1 MSGEEDDPVYYVISD
16 LHIGGDEQL
25 EHVEFLEELLA
36 FLERLENTDENAE
49 LVINGD
55 AFGLWEFTAI
65 EGIEKF
71 EALVDR
77 YPELFEQLRAT
88 GENVRIT
95 LIPGNHDH
103 ELAAYDEYVA
113 RFAEYN
119 VDLVQERSVVRP
131 VDDRTI
137 HFEHGNQHDPNN
149 RFEDFGNPHE
159 KPLGYYY
166 NTLVTSRAG
175 QVSDLGRRNWLKDI
189 QAVTP
194 TERVPVWFL
203 SKYFYNEMHPLLR
216 YAAVPF
222 LLLFNLS
229 VLLAILVGL
238 DLAGVWSGPTDTV
251 RDVLGTL
258 GPAGTL
264 IYVLVAVNVAIAG
277 LLLLVWIPLRFV
289 LQDFKRTLHRFELVE
304 TEFTVDPSR
313 PYVTA
318 ASEVFDERPE
328 TAVFCYGH
336 THRPA
341 MNERDGRLVVNT
353 GTWLKRFHRRPVVAG
368 LLPPVFHP
376 SFRLSIVR
384 IAAEPE
390 GVTVEYETMEKPDP
404 AKEDLTLTERLLTVG
419 REPEPDIPDRVVID
433 PDPDPGSGPSTD
445 SDLSTDPEPSADG
458 GE

>member
-1 MSGEEDDPVYYVISD
+1 MSGEADGPAYYVVSD

-25 EHVEFLEELLA
+25 EHVEFLEEFLA
-36 FLERLENTDENAE
+36 LLERLENTDENAE

-55 AFGLWEFTAI
+55 AFGLWEFTTL

-71 EALVDR
+71 DALVDR
-77 YPELFEQLRAT
+77 YPALFEQFRAT

-95 LIPGNHDH
+95 LLPGNHDH

-119 VDLVQERSVVRP
+119 VDLVQEQSVVRP
-131 VDDRTI
+131 LDHRVI

-149 RFEDFGNPHE
+149 RFEDFGNPHD

-229 VLLAILVGL
+229 VLLAVLVGL
-238 DLAGVWSGPTDTV
+238 DLVGVWSGPTDTV
-251 RDVLGTL
+251 RSVLGQL

-264 IYVLVAVNVAIAG
+264 IYVLVAVNVVIAG

-289 LQDFKRTLHRFELVE
+289 VQDFKRTLNRFELVE
-304 TEFTVDPSR
+304 TEFTVDPSK
-313 PYVTA
+313 PYVAA
-318 ASEVFDERPE
+318 ASDVFEEQPE

-341 MNERDGRLVVNT
+341 VDERDGRLVVNT

-376 SFRLSIVR
+376 SFRLSVVR
-384 IAAEPE
+384 ITAEPE
-390 GVTVEYETMEKPDP
+390 GVAVEYETVDKPDP
-404 AKEDLTLTERLLTVG
+404 AKEDLTFTERLLTVG
-419 REPEPDIPDRVVID
+419 REPEPEIPDRVVVD
-433 PDPDPGSGPSTD
+433 PDSGPSTEPEA
-445 SDLSTDPEPSADG
+445 STDLEPSVDG